1 MHSSI
6 VPRSLFLSVACL
18 PPFKAST
25 DVAVLSSASRCLN
38 GQRLLRSTQRP
49 ALAPTNAQLEQSS
62 DEDQIH
68 STGGE
73 QCTTA
78 MADAAE
84 RMRPH
89 SRSSCKLHVADA
101 ISSASVCC
109 VSGPPQPAH
118 ATLAHGTL
126 AATTI
131 NLRRSVVMTDEGSDC
146 QDVYSVNCLEGIVKS
161 PWGFAMLKGEL
172 FKEAYDYNVLLL
184 RGSTTYD
191 AIGRPQLAPSNGHW
205 VQIFL
210 GYFSMSKQS
219 INNAGNKRK
228 LDIVTVLI

>member
-1 MHSSI
+1 
-6 VPRSLFLSVACL
+6 
-18 PPFKAST
+18 
-25 DVAVLSSASRCLN
+25 
-38 GQRLLRSTQRP
+38 
-49 ALAPTNAQLEQSS
+49 
-62 DEDQIH
+62 
-68 STGGE
+68 
-73 QCTTA
+73 

-161 PWGFAMLKGEL
+161 PWGFAMLKGRCP
-172 FKEAYDYNVLLL
+172 K
-184 RGSTTYD
+184 
-191 AIGRPQLAPSNGHW
+191 GHW

>member
-146 QDVYSVNCLEGIVKS
+146 Q
-161 PWGFAMLKGEL
+161 GEL